1 MPEFSDLELRL
12 REVEARYE
20 GLLRAAVEAIIIID
34 AHGMIEDFSK
44 GAERIFGHTAEEVM
58 GQNVKILMPPSH
70 APHHDRYIGNFHRT
84 HEPKIIGIGREVEGL
99 HKSGRIFPLDLS
111 VGEIQTP
118 AGIKFVGIAR
128 DISRRKLAEA
138 ELAEQQEEK
147 RFITEHAPVGIFSAD
162 PGGRLIAVNPAL
174 TRLLKTAPGQLEGEH
189 VAAMFDPV
197 WSGKIQSTL
206 ARVLESGHQGQIL
219 DMELACADDSTAE
232 VDVYLD
238 RVTRAGKPDQLIGQ
252 VIDRTAELSAQATV
266 RRMQAEITHVARLS
280 TLGEMASAIAH
291 EINQPLTAIANQAQ
305 AYRRLLQNGK
315 TTLEE
320 IAGGLGVIAEQALQ
334 IGQVVKRVRAFVT
347 KRESN
352 REPADVNSLLTKV
365 IELAD
370 LDARRAEV
378 VLEVRLTDSLP
389 ELWID
394 SVQIQQVLLN
404 LLRNAIDACQSF
416 EPARRRVV
424 VRSLLAGEGIVVSVA
439 DRGPGVPVDQRDRLF
454 LPFFTTKAE
463 GVGLG
468 LSLSHSIVQ
477 AHGGTLVYRD
487 NPEGG
492 AIFEV
497 RIPCRQVASDA
508 EAGPA

>member
-1 MPEFSDLELRL
+1 MPDSTELELRL

-20 GLLRAAVEAIIIID
+20 GLLKAAVEAIIIID
-34 AHGMIEDFSK
+34 AHGVIEDFSK
-44 GAERIFGHTAEEVM
+44 GAERIFGHSEEEVI

-118 AGIKFVGIAR
+118 VGTKFVGIAR

-138 ELAEQQEEK
+138 ELAEQQEEM
-147 RFITEHAPVGIFSAD
+147 RFIIEHAPVGIFSAD
-162 PGGRLIAVNPAL
+162 LDGQLISVNPAL
-174 TRLLKTAPGQLEGEH
+174 LRLLKTAPGQLEGRH
-189 VAAMFDPV
+189 VAAMFDPA
-197 WSGKIQSTL
+197 WSERIQSTL
-206 ARVLESGHQGQIL
+206 SQVLESGQQGQIL
-219 DMELACADDSTAE
+219 VLALACADGSMAE
-232 VDVYLD
+232 VNVYLD
-238 RVTRAGKPDQLIGQ
+238 RVTRTGKADQFIGQ
-252 VIDRTAELSAQATV
+252 IIDRTAELSAQAAV

-320 IAGGLGVIAEQALQ
+320 IAGGLGVVAEQALQ

-352 REPADVNSLLTKV
+352 REPVNVNSLLTQV

-370 LDARRAEV
+370 LDARRAQVLFEV
-378 VLEVRLTDSLP
+378 HLTNSLP
-389 ELWID
+389 ELQAD
-394 SVQIQQVLLN
+394 SVQIQQVVLN
-404 LLRNAIDACQSF
+404 LLRNAIDACQSL
-416 EPARRRVV
+416 ESARRRVV
-424 VRSLLAGEGIVVSVA
+424 VRSLLAGESLIVSVA
-439 DRGPGVPVDQRDRLF
+439 DRGPGVPVGHQDQLF

-468 LSLSHSIVQ
+468 LSLSHSIIQ

-497 RIPCRQVASDA
+497 RLPCG
-508 EAGPA
+508 EALPAVERMPA